1 MRMSWTAVG
10 RAALYSMHHQGCVET
25 KTMTQHDAVPD
36 IQKPLSRVA
45 SRCIFALAC
54 MMPVEHGLT
63 CTSGLQAREQLRQ
76 VRAQCRDL
84 ASDLDI
90 ARRQA
95 AVRSS
100 RSAVPPKPFFLLL
113 PHSCLWQQCLTA
125 LCHNGSNRPLL
136 SNLSIKVQL
145 QNSGSLHELINHLTL
160 RQEVSKALGV

>member
-100 RSAVPPKPFFLLL
+100 RSAVPPKPLFSVALSLMLVAAMSDSTLSQWF
-113 PHSCLWQQCLTA
+113 QQASTFEPVNQGA
-125 LCHNGSNRPLL
+125 IAEQR
-136 SNLSIKVQL
+136 
-145 QNSGSLHELINHLTL
+145 ELARTD
-160 RQEVSKALGV
+160 